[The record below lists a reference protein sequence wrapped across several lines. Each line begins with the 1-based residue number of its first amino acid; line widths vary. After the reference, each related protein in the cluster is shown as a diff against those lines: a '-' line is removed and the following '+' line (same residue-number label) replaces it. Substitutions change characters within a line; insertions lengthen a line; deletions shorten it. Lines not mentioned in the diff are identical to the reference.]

1 MKIRVGY
8 GLGNLRSLDGNRLGA
23 LAEAI
28 ERHGFD
34 SLWLSE
40 RISGPAPDP
49 VLGLTFAAAR
59 TSRIKLGTS
68 VQVLP
73 GRSPA
78 LLAKEWSTLD
88 VLSGGRALPAFGLGI
103 AHPVEQQAFGV
114 ARGDRAAIFD
124 EALPLIRRLWS
135 EDSVDHDGA
144 HFHYEGMSVLPHPT
158 RGHLDVWLGGKAP
171 SELRRIGR
179 LADGWLASFSTPE
192 DCKTSRVAI
201 EDAAAAAGRAIDD
214 DHFGA
219 MVFYSHDEL
228 PERLVEL
235 LSSRN
240 PGADPT
246 DLVARGWPRLREL
259 CERYVAVGFTKLV
272 LVPFTEP
279 KDWDDELGQGSQ
291 EILPI
296 QN

>member
-78 LLAKEWSTLD
+78 LLAKEWATLD
-88 VLSGGRALPAFGLGI
+88 VLSDGRALPAFGLGI

-228 PERLVEL
+228 PERIVEL

-279 KDWDDELGQGSQ
+279 KDWDDELGQGAQ

>member
-8 GLGNLRSLDGNRLGA
+8 GLGNLRSLDGARLGA

-28 ERHGFD
+28 EGHGFD

-49 VLGLTFAAAR
+49 MLGLTFAAAR
-59 TSRIKLGTS
+59 TQRIKLGTS

-78 LLAKEWSTLD
+78 RLAKSWATLD
-88 VLSGGRALPAFGLGI
+88 ALSGGRALPAFGLGI

-114 ARGDRAAIFD
+114 ARGDRAPIFD

-135 EDSVDHDGA
+135 EDAVDHDGE
-144 HFHYEGMSVLPHPT
+144 HFHYEAMTVLPKPSKP
-158 RGHLDVWLGGKAP
+158 LDVWLGGKAP
-171 SELRRIGR
+171 SELRRVGR

-192 DCKTSRVAI
+192 DCKASRVAI
-201 EDAAAAAGRAIDD
+201 EDAASAADRTIDD

-219 MVFYSHDEL
+219 MVFYAHEDL
-228 PERLVEL
+228 PEKLVEL
-235 LSSRN
+235 LASRN
-240 PGADPT
+240 PGADPRE
-246 DLVARGWPRLREL
+246 LVATGWPRVREL
-259 CERYVAVGFTKLV
+259 CERYVAVGFSKLV

-279 KDWDDELGQGSQ
+279 ANWDEELAAGA
-291 EILPI
+291 EAILSI

>member
-1 MKIRVGY
+1 VKIRVGY
-8 GLGNLRSLDGNRLGA
+8 GLGNLRSLDGARLGS

-28 ERHGFD
+28 EHHGFD

-59 TSRIKLGTS
+59 TSKIKLGTS

-78 LLAKEWSTLD
+78 RVAKAWATLD
-88 VLSGGRALPAFGLGI
+88 ALSGGRALPAFGLGI
-103 AHPVEQQAFGV
+103 VHPVEQQAFGV
-114 ARGDRAAIFD
+114 ERKERAAIFD

-144 HFHYEGMSVLPHPT
+144 HFHYEGMTVLPKPHKP
-158 RGHLDVWLGGKAP
+158 LDVWLGGKAP
-171 SELRRIGR
+171 AELRRVGK

-192 DCKTSRVAI
+192 DCKAGRDAI
-201 EDAAAAAGRAIDD
+201 EAATAAAGRSIDD
-214 DHFGA
+214 DHYGA
-219 MVFYSHDEL
+219 MVFYTHDEI
-228 PERLVEL
+228 PERIMQM
-235 LSSRN
+235 LSARN
-240 PGADPT
+240 PDTDPS
-246 DLVARGWPRLREL
+246 DLVARGWPALRDL

-279 KDWDDELGQGSQ
+279 ADWDEELETGASAVLG
-291 EILPI
+291 I

>member
-1 MKIRVGY
+1 MKVRVGY
-8 GLGNLRSLDGNRLGA
+8 GLGNLRPLAGDQLGA
-23 LAEAI
+23 FAEAI

-49 VLGLTFAAAR
+49 LLGLTFAAAR

-78 LLAKEWSTLD
+78 RVAKAWATLD

-103 AHPVEQQAFGV
+103 AQPVEQQAFGV
-114 ARGDRAAIFD
+114 ERSERAPIFD
-124 EALPLIRRLWS
+124 EALPLIRRLWD
-135 EDSVDHDGA
+135 EDAVDHDGA
-144 HFHYEGMSVLPHPT
+144 HFHYSGMTVLPKPT
-158 RGHLDVWLGGKAP
+158 KRLDVWLGGKAP
-171 SELRRIGR
+171 SELRRVGK
-179 LADGWLASFSTPE
+179 LADGWLASFSSPE
-192 DCKTSRVAI
+192 DCKAGRDAI
-201 EDAAAAAGRAIDD
+201 EQAAAAAGRSIDD
-214 DHFGA
+214 DHYGA
-219 MVFYSHDEL
+219 MVFYTHDEI
-228 PERLVEL
+228 PERLLQL
-235 LSSRN
+235 LASRN
-240 PGADPT
+240 PGANPN
-246 DLVARGWPRLREL
+246 DLVAHGWTAVRDL

-279 KDWDDELGQGSQ
+279 AAWDDELATGAQAV
-291 EILPI
+291 LPI

>member
-1 MKIRVGY
+1 VKIRVGY
-8 GLGNLRSLDGNRLGA
+8 GLGNLRSLDGARLGS

-28 ERHGFD
+28 EHNGFD

-78 LLAKEWSTLD
+78 LLAKEWATLD
-88 VLSGGRALPAFGLGI
+88 VLSNGRALPAFGLGI
-103 AHPVEQQAFGV
+103 AHPIEQQAFGV
-114 ARGDRAAIFD
+114 ARGDRAPIFD

-144 HFHYEGMSVLPHPT
+144 HFHYEGMSVLPHPAK
-158 RGHLDVWLGGKAP
+158 RHLDVWLGGKAP

-201 EDAAAAAGRAIDD
+201 EDAAAAAGRTIDD

-219 MVFYSHDEL
+219 MVFYSHEEI

-235 LSSRN
+235 LTSRN
-240 PGADPT
+240 PGADPR
-246 DLVARGWPRLREL
+246 DLVARGWPQLREL
-259 CERYVAVGFTKLV
+259 CERYVAVGFSKLV

-279 KDWDDELGQGSQ
+279 KDWDAELGEGAQQ
-291 EILPI
+291 ILPI